1 MQKSISIELTELNKN
16 IPGINQMLSNADFAT
31 TSDWVT
37 NLQSGSCGNLW
48 VISSGSI
55 KKTSTSNCSY
65 FHQPVNLMEG
75 QKYQV
80 EFYVRNYN
88 LTGALLLANHDPTG
102 GNVTL
107 VDNTIVTTNA
117 PYWKKVT
124 KQWVQGASNT
134 DKIRFY
140 ANQSTTIELDEI
152 KLYKVPFGVSNVYGV
167 LDATTSDDFPLAL
180 TFSVN
185 DPSNIEART
194 GAYSKTFQIPATSN
208 NNTVLKNFNIANST
222 LFDSLLYAK
231 IPCRIL
237 VDNLFSLTGLFQL
250 QDVVRINDVPVF
262 YSCIFYGD
270 NLGWSTTLE
279 ALYLS
284 DMRLP
289 NSDNLKLSAEAVIGS
304 WDSDHSEQKTNLAT
318 TIVGSVTSANTSP
331 IVYPIAFYG
340 GVNAGGEHE
349 GRAIQLKRTKYEN
362 DYIDHT
368 SGNPITPNTSD
379 TYIPDTHLINPVNDW
394 RPQIWIYK
402 MMHYIFNSIGY
413 KLSSNF
419 IESDNFKKL
428 LYATPNFLFNDY
440 TQKEQANLFVGNF
453 LDDTCGG
460 TPSEQFM
467 TIGNYTNT
475 IPYVVAAGAAGA
487 AAPSV
492 TTTYSALQTIHQ
504 VIRLE
509 QSSCSTGGSVAFIGS
524 RYWQPQS
531 GVIVNNNSI
540 VQQSLLMSKTTLGT
554 ASQDYNYWTIDE
566 AGFYSINFSNISY
579 SLYAASNS
587 WVGGTSSSS
596 YNSYSKV
603 LWRGEL
609 GLESK
614 NPNTTT
620 WVNRTPLSISAFE
633 MGAEQNANT
642 SYELKGNFPAF
653 NYTGYFNK
661 GEQIRFNVQAYP
673 TVKIKNYNATQLTI
687 YISLSVYGNNSDSF
701 ISRAG
706 NLSIKLLDPQIPA
719 WGCTYN
725 LKDVLPTDQ
734 KQLDFVKGVAHA
746 FNLQFNT
753 VESEKTVYCEPYTSF
768 YLPPKYAIDWTNK
781 LDRGQ
786 DDTLSFFQT
795 EFTRR
800 LIFKYKTD
808 DNDAGVK
815 RMSENYFQGVGDN
828 YPKIVDLPNTYPKGE
843 TIFENPFFAGSVDTQ
858 SAYVG
863 DLLNNSK
870 NFYTARM
877 ATTPHGQPPQ
887 GYDFQPR
894 MLFYRKFVRDAIGGP
909 MIQGFWTEN
918 TTTNNIRPFFKQ
930 CVQASP
936 VTNWAI
942 TSLTPNTNQANGT
955 ARICTSSFNDRY
967 NFTDQFGLSYGNYW
981 ATDWI
986 YPATTDSIAGNQVGK
1001 GLYQRYYQ
1009 PMIDNLINNPKTR
1022 ICYIDL
1028 KITDIIN
1035 LDFRK
1040 LVYIDGVYYRLIKVI
1055 DYQPHLNIP
1064 TQVELHQWA
1073 PDTGSSL
1080 PQEGVW
1086 INNVAGGTN
1095 SGGAINEDG
1104 SAPVDPI
1111 QYG

>member
-1 MQKSISIELTELNKN
+1 MQKSISIELTELNNN
-16 IPGINQMLSNADFAT
+16 IPSINQMLSNTDFAT
-31 TSDWVT
+31 TSNWVT
-37 NLQSGSCGNLW
+37 NYNQGSCGNLW

-65 FHQPVNLMEG
+65 FHQPVNLIEG

-102 GNVTL
+102 SNVTL
-107 VDNTIVTTNA
+107 VDNTIVTTNTA
-117 PYWKKVT
+117 NWKKVT

-140 ANQSTTIELDEI
+140 ANQSTTIELDDI

-222 LFDSLLYAK
+222 LFDSSLYAK

-237 VDNLFSLTGLFQL
+237 VGNLFSLTGLFQL

-289 NSDNLKLSAEAVIGS
+289 NSDNLKLSMKNIVLS
-304 WDSDHSEQKTNLAT
+304 WDSDHSELKTNLPTTTPNVAAT
-318 TIVGSVTSANTSP
+318 QTANTSP
-331 IVYPIAFYG
+331 VVYPVAVYG
-340 GVNAGGEHE
+340 ILNASTEYQFGE
-349 GRAIQLKRTKYEN
+349 AIQLKREQWEL
-362 DYIDHT
+362 DYISNDPYNINQT
-368 SGNPITPNTSD
+368 GIPNALSV
-379 TYIPDTHLINPVNDW
+379 PPVNDW

-428 LYATPNFLFNDY
+428 LYATPNFLFNNPEMRYEKYSYFGNFQDSVACA
-440 TQKEQANLFVGNF
+440 TPSLTNLKFYSGNIIYNIPASSLSPAQTGIINTNIFRVVGN
-453 LDDTCGG
+453 LGATGSSDTLIRL
-460 TPSEQFM
+460 SD
-467 TIGNYTNT
+467 GNCTFST
-475 IPYVVAAGAAGA
+475 AAGSG
-487 AAPSV
+487 
-492 TTTYSALQTIHQ
+492 
-504 VIRLE
+504 R
-509 QSSCSTGGSVAFIGS
+509 F
-524 RYWQPQS
+524 QPDI
-531 GVIVNNNSI
+531 GVIVANGNLM
-540 VQQSLLMSKTTLGT
+540 QQETTVELGGT
-554 ASQDYNYWTIDE
+554 SGIASYNYWKIGE
-566 AGFYSINFSNISY
+566 SGYYNINIANISY
-579 SLYAASNS
+579 ELTTFTNS
-587 WVGGTSSSS
+587 WSGGSSST
-596 YNSYSKV
+596 YNADSKIIWV
-603 LWRGEL
+603 GEL
-609 GLESK
+609 GIQTLL
-614 NPNTTT
+614 PADNTWITRTT
-620 WVNRTPLSISAFE
+620 LSTSGFE
-633 MGAEQNANT
+633 MGAERNANAAYT
-642 SYELKGNFPAF
+642 LKGTFPSVNYEMYLNKNEQVRIVMMMNNKLKVKNPNATALNITFTFKLYGCTSDTPANSNGLFSIEMINPEIPAF
-653 NYTGYFNK
+653 
-661 GEQIRFNVQAYP
+661 
-673 TVKIKNYNATQLTI
+673 
-687 YISLSVYGNNSDSF
+687 
-701 ISRAG
+701 
-706 NLSIKLLDPQIPA
+706 
-719 WGCTYN
+719 GCTYD
-725 LKDVLPTDQ
+725 LKDVLPNDQ
-734 KQLDFVKGVAHA
+734 KQLDFIKGVAHA

-815 RMSENYFQGVGDN
+815 RMSETYFQGVGDN
-828 YPKIVDLPNTYPKGE
+828 YPKVLDLPNTYPKGE

-858 SAYVG
+858 STYMG
-863 DLLNNSK
+863 LLLDMSK
-870 NFYTARM
+870 NFYTVRM
-877 ATTPHGQPPQ
+877 ATTAHGQPPQ

-894 MLFYRKFVRDAIGGP
+894 MLLYRKFLRQASYP
-909 MIQGFWTEN
+909 MVQGFFTEN
-918 TTTNNIRPFFKQ
+918 NTSFGTDPFYMKRLQ
-930 CVQASP
+930 YGNVQA
-936 VTNWAI
+936 W
-942 TSLTPNTNQANGT
+942 T
-955 ARICTSSFNDRY
+955 AGSFPEYTTMASRICTSTFNDRY

-986 YPATTDSIAGNQVGK
+986 YPATEDSIVGNQIGK

-1086 INNVAGGTN
+1086 INNVGGGVN
-1095 SGGAINEDG
+1095 SGGGVINEDG
-1104 SAPVDPI
+1104 SSPFDPI